1 MLTTLPNLLTLSR
14 ILAMPLVVATF
25 YIDPPLGPWLGGAI
39 FAAAGFTDWLD
50 GKLARAWEQQSEW
63 GQFLDPIADKVLV
76 AATLLM
82 LTATQ
87 RIAGWTVLPAVVILS
102 REILVS
108 GLREHLAGIRVK
120 VPVSNLAKWKTAV
133 QMVAIGVLLV
143 GDSAPE
149 ILHAKFLG
157 EGLLWIAA
165 AFTLMTG
172 YKYLHA
178 GIVHVNVEESRRQQQ
193 AQAMKA
199 QATKAGAM
207 KATKPSQAGQVT

>member
-1 MLTTLPNLLTLSR
+1 
-14 ILAMPLVVATF
+14 VVATF
-25 YIDPPLGPWLGGAI
+25 YLDAPVGPWAGCVI
-39 FAAAGFTDWLD
+39 FAVAGFTDWLD
-50 GKLARAWEQQSEW
+50 GRLARAWQQQSEW
-63 GQFLDPIADKVLV
+63 GRFLDPIADKVLV

-87 RIAGWTVLPAVVILS
+87 RISAWAVLPALVILS

-108 GLREHLAGIRVK
+108 GLREHLAGIRVN

-143 GDSAPE
+143 GDSGPE

-165 AFTLMTG
+165 AFTLVTG

-178 GIVHVNVEESRRQQQ
+178 GIVHVNVEEDRRQQT
-193 AQAMKA
+193 AVAIKA
-199 QATKAGAM
+199 A
-207 KATKPSQAGQVT
+207 KPSRAT

>member
-14 ILAMPLVVATF
+14 IVAMPLVVATF
-25 YIDPPLGPWLGGAI
+25 YLDAPLGPWAGAI
-39 FAAAGFTDWLD
+39 IFALAGFTDWLD
-50 GKLARAWEQQSEW
+50 GKLARAWQQQSEW

-87 RIAGWTVLPAVVILS
+87 RISPWAVLPALVILS

-133 QMVAIGVLLV
+133 QMLAIGVLLI
-143 GDSAPE
+143 GDSGPE
-149 ILHAKFLG
+149 IVHAKFLG

-165 AFTLMTG
+165 GFTLVTG

-193 AQAMKA
+193 AQTLKSESL
-199 QATKAGAM
+199 KAGAM
-207 KATKPSQAGQVT
+207 KAANPSQAT

>member
-1 MLTTLPNLLTLSR
+1 MLTTLPTLLTLSR

-25 YIDPPLGPWLGGAI
+25 YLDPPLGPWAGCVI
-39 FAAAGFTDWLD
+39 FSVAGFTDWLD
-50 GKLARAWEQQSEW
+50 GRLARAWQQQSAW

-82 LTATQ
+82 LTAFQ
-87 RIAGWTVLPAVVILS
+87 RISGWAVLPAVVILS

-120 VPVSNLAKWKTAV
+120 VPVSSLAKWKTAV

-143 GDSAPE
+143 GDAGPE

-165 AFTLMTG
+165 GFTLVTG
-172 YKYLHA
+172 YQYLHA
-178 GIVHVNVEESRRQQQ
+178 GIVHVNVEESRRQ
-193 AQAMKA
+193 AQARKPPPMKA
-199 QATKAGAM
+199 AN
-207 KATKPSQAGQVT
+207 PSQAT

>member
-25 YIDPPLGPWLGGAI
+25 YLDAPLGPWIGGAI
-39 FAAAGFTDWLD
+39 FALAGFTDWLD
-50 GKLARAWEQQSEW
+50 GKLARAWQQQSEW
-63 GQFLDPIADKVLV
+63 GRFLDPIADKLLV

-82 LTATQ
+82 LVATQ
-87 RIAGWTVLPAVVILS
+87 RISPWAVLPAVVILC

-120 VPVSNLAKWKTAV
+120 LPVSNLAKWKTTV
-133 QMVAIGVLLV
+133 QMIAIGVLLI
-143 GDSAPE
+143 GDSGPE

-165 AFTLMTG
+165 GFTLVTG
-172 YKYLHA
+172 YQYLHA
-178 GIVHVNVEESRRQQQ
+178 GIVHVNVEESRRQ
-193 AQAMKA
+193 AQAA
-199 QATKAGAM
+199 AASAM
-207 KATKPSQAGQVT
+207 KTVKTS